1 MAISRLSR
9 RPIAEVDL
17 GSQTTTFV
25 RVRLLG
31 ITARALLGRLRRPLA
46 IPERLFSAMRGVR
59 SQRLLIALQ
68 DIRTA
73 DPIAADHI
81 YAGHFSLAGKAVS
94 THGYSPFV
102 IAAPSVAWSEAL
114 HGFGWLRHLRAADT
128 ALSRAN
134 AHALVED
141 WLNLDARGGKS
152 MDRVV
157 ARDPRVIS
165 RRLISWLSQ
174 SPIILENAD
183 HAFYR
188 RFVRAIEAHVAAL
201 ERWLVEGLEGDA
213 RLTAVVACAHAGL
226 CLEGANGLLHRAT
239 HLLSKELQ
247 EQILRDGGHVSR
259 NPRVLV
265 ELLVDLLPTRQAFV
279 ARNIAAPEALLNAID
294 RMTPMLRMFRHAD
307 GALAGFNGMGVSEPE
322 TLATLLAHGDVGDA
336 AVLDAPYSGYQRLEA
351 ADAIVIADVG
361 APPRWMFSREAH
373 AGCLAFEFSSGLHR
387 LIINCGAPQDDS
399 REAREAARATA
410 AHSTLVIDDHSSCR
424 FASTGS
430 RSAMAG
436 MVLEGPSLVEVKRWL
451 DEADGQCIDA
461 VHDGYA
467 RRYGAL
473 HRRTLRLA
481 GDGASLAGEDRV
493 APVGKSTPPVGKSLA
508 VRFHLHPTVRAE
520 LSTDS
525 GQVLLKSPSGEEWW
539 FEAAGRPISL
549 EESIFFAA
557 PGGATAT
564 TQIVLRDAVTEN
576 ECLNWSFTRSKSME
590 DPAASGSDGPPQPQ
604 S

>member
-1 MAISRLSR
+1 M
-9 RPIAEVDL
+9 
-17 GSQTTTFV
+17 
-25 RVRLLG
+25 
-31 ITARALLGRLRRPLA
+31 
-46 IPERLFSAMRGVR
+46 PERMLSAMRGVR

-141 WLNLDARGGKS
+141 WLNLDARGGKA
-152 MDRVV
+152 MDRAI
-157 ARDPRVIS
+157 ARDPRVVA

-201 ERWLVEGLEGDA
+201 ERALVEGLEGDG
-213 RLTAVVACAHAGL
+213 RLTAILACAHAGL
-226 CLEGANGLLHRAT
+226 CLEGANGLLRRAT
-239 HLLSKELQ
+239 NLLSRELQ
-247 EQILRDGGHVSR
+247 EQILGDGGHVSR

-265 ELLVDLLPTRQAFV
+265 GLLVDLLPTRQAFV
-279 ARNIAAPEALLNAID
+279 ARNIVAPEPLLNAID
-294 RMTPMLRMFRHAD
+294 RMTPMLRMFRHVD

-322 TLATLLAHGDVGDA
+322 TLATLLAHGDVGGA

-351 ADAIVIADVG
+351 AGAVVIADVG

-373 AGCLAFEFSSGLHR
+373 SGCLAFEFSSGLHR
-387 LIINCGAPQDDS
+387 LVVNCGAPQDDVG
-399 REAREAARATA
+399 EAREAARATA
-410 AHSTLVIDDHSSCR
+410 AHSTLIVDDHSSCR

-430 RSAMAG
+430 KSPAAG
-436 MVLEGPSLVEVKRWL
+436 AVLEGPSLVEVKRWL
-451 DEADGQCIDA
+451 DETGGQCIDA
-461 VHDGYA
+461 LHDGYA
-467 RRYGAL
+467 KRYGAL
-473 HRRTLRLA
+473 HRRALRLA
-481 GDGASLAGEDRV
+481 EDGASLAGEDRI
-493 APVGKSTPPVGKSLA
+493 APVRKSAPSAGKSLA

-520 LSTDS
+520 FDADS
-525 GQVLLKSPSGEEWW
+525 GQVFLLSPSGEEWW
-539 FEAAGRPISL
+539 FEAAGRSIIL

-557 PGGATAT
+557 PGGATTT
-564 TQIVLRDAVTEN
+564 TQIVLRSALTEN
-576 ECLNWSFTRSKSME
+576 ECLNWSFTRSRSME
-590 DPAASGSDGPPQPQ
+590 EAAASAADGPPQPGA
-604 S
+604 

>member
-1 MAISRLSR
+1 M
-9 RPIAEVDL
+9 
-17 GSQTTTFV
+17 
-25 RVRLLG
+25 
-31 ITARALLGRLRRPLA
+31 
-46 IPERLFSAMRGVR
+46 PERVLSAMRGVR

-141 WLNLDARGGKS
+141 WLNLDARGGKA
-152 MDRVV
+152 MDRAI
-157 ARDPRVIS
+157 ARDPRVVA

-201 ERWLVEGLEGDA
+201 ERALVEGLEGDG
-213 RLTAVVACAHAGL
+213 RLTAILACAHAGL
-226 CLEGANGLLHRAT
+226 CLEGANGLLRRAT
-239 HLLSKELQ
+239 NLLSRELQ
-247 EQILRDGGHVSR
+247 EQILGDGGHVSR

-265 ELLVDLLPTRQAFV
+265 GLLVDLLPTRQAFV
-279 ARNIAAPEALLNAID
+279 ARNIVAPEPLLNAID
-294 RMTPMLRMFRHAD
+294 RMTPMLRMFRHVD

-322 TLATLLAHGDVGDA
+322 TLATLLAHGDVGGA

-351 ADAIVIADVG
+351 AGAVVIADVG

-387 LIINCGAPQDDS
+387 LVVNCGAPQDDVG
-399 REAREAARATA
+399 EAREAARATA
-410 AHSTLVIDDHSSCR
+410 AHSTLIVDDHSSCR

-430 RSAMAG
+430 KSPAAG
-436 MVLEGPSLVEVKRWL
+436 AVLEGPSLVEVKRWL
-451 DEADGQCIDA
+451 DETGGQCIDA
-461 VHDGYA
+461 LHDGYA
-467 RRYGAL
+467 KRYGAL
-473 HRRTLRLA
+473 HRRALRLA
-481 GDGASLAGEDRV
+481 EDGASLAGEDRI
-493 APVGKSTPPVGKSLA
+493 APVRKSAPSAGKSLA

-520 LSTDS
+520 FDADS
-525 GQVLLKSPSGEEWW
+525 GQVFLLSPSGEEWW
-539 FEAAGRPISL
+539 FEAAGRPIIL

-557 PGGATAT
+557 PGGATTT
-564 TQIVLRDAVTEN
+564 TQIVLRSALTEN
-576 ECLNWSFTRSKSME
+576 ECLNWSFTRSRSME
-590 DPAASGSDGPPQPQ
+590 EAAASAADGPPQPGA
-604 S
+604 